1 MVDKFTTHVDG
12 SFDGDGHFV
21 VCDPLRREVA
31 EQKMTW
37 AYSQTSG
44 VIRHNMIDVGSGYS
58 GFGEG
63 KNNPAM
69 EAVPNVG
76 PIPQGRY
83 QIGKAYKH
91 PDLGPCTMNLT
102 PVGGTT
108 AFGRT
113 LFRIHGDNLDH
124 NASHGCIVLN
134 RDIRLMIDASSDKE
148 LWVTV

>member
-1 MVDKFTTHVDG
+1 
-12 SFDGDGHFV
+12 
-21 VCDPLRREVA
+21 
-31 EQKMTW
+31 MTW

-69 EAVPNVG
+69 EAVENYG

-83 QIGKAYKH
+83 LIGKAYDH
-91 PDLGPCTMNLT
+91 PHLGPCVMNLT
-102 PVGGTT
+102 PTKGTT

-113 LFRIHGDNLDH
+113 DFRIHGDNLSHD
-124 NASHGCIVLN
+124 ASHGCIILN
-134 RDIRLMIDASSDKE
+134 HDIREMLNNVAGGHDLQRLDEFVVRRLVVVPSRQLVALETDLAAEES
-148 LWVTV
+148 VPRG